1 MSIQDIMTGIRSLE
15 PQQFE
20 QLLVLIKEYDAQV
33 RASRAAGR
41 PLDMKETERLAAK
54 VFSENDG
61 ALARLAEMERR
72 EREAQSNLE

>member
-1 MSIQDIMTGIRSLE
+1 MNIQDIMAGIRSLE

-33 RASRAAGR
+33 RASGGANRID
-41 PLDMKETERLAAK
+41 LKETERLAAK
-54 VFSENDG
+54 VFSENEG
-61 ALARLAEMERR
+61 ALARLADMERR